1 MIKLSFF
8 FSLCML
14 LCACSFDSS
23 FLSKETMI
31 TNYDK
36 FIKDVNKH
44 HEKLDSEDW
53 QDIDKEF
60 KGFVES
66 CYPKFKDDMSVSEK
80 INFWKQTLS
89 YGVYRGS
96 SAGTYQLDVDID
108 YESEIN
114 ELSKQGREEIEDFLR
129 KELQPELERTI
140 DDVVKEVDK
149 LGTELKNWLDKL

>member
-1 MIKLSFF
+1 M
-8 FSLCML
+8 
-14 LCACSFDSS
+14 
-23 FLSKETMI
+23 
-31 TNYDK
+31 
-36 FIKDVNKH
+36 
-44 HEKLDSEDW
+44 
-53 QDIDKEF
+53 
-60 KGFVES
+60 
-66 CYPKFKDDMSVSEK
+66 
-80 INFWKQTLS
+80 
-89 YGVYRGS
+89 YRGS